1 MNGTLMAISVASA
14 FVGASIASISDF
26 QDIKWPWAPRV
37 VVYENSASIIG
48 IQKTSLTTMLLR
60 NQVEQTVYEKGGDTV
75 PVLYLEQEL
84 DFKNRIEKLD
94 RELEGL
100 KK

>member
-1 MNGTLMAISVASA
+1 MNGTLLAISAGSA
-14 FVGASIASISDF
+14 FVGVALASIADF
-26 QDIKWPWAPRV
+26 QDIEMPWAPRA
-37 VVYENSASIIG
+37 VVYENTASIIG
-48 IQKTSLTTMLLR
+48 IQKTNLTTMLLR
-60 NQVEQTVYEKGGDTV
+60 NQIEQTVYEGKGKPI

-94 RELEGL
+94 RDLEGL